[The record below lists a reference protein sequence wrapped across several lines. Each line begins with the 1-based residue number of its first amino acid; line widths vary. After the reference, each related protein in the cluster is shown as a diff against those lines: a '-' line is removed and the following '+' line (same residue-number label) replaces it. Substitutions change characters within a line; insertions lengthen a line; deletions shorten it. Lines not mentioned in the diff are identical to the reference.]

1 MSPAMISAMLKVL
14 AASLAVVT
22 LAMSASASGG
32 GSAPPA
38 EKGPAIKAVSLGQYL
53 ISDLRAVEGA
63 KLRVSFEL
71 YLDADD
77 EHSHELRALVSSYK
91 HRIRSEVITAIR
103 TCEQTDFEEPDL
115 ARMRSRVIARLKRAL
130 PELPIDK
137 LYVGA
142 FQYFN
147 E

>member
-1 MSPAMISAMLKVL
+1 MISVALKVIL
-14 AASLAVVT
+14 AAVAVVT
-22 LAMSASASGG
+22 LASSANASGG
-32 GSAPPA
+32 GGHAAPA
-38 EKGPAIKAVSLGQYL
+38 ADEGPAIKAVSLGQYL

-71 YLDADD
+71 YLDADE
-77 EHSHELRALVSSYK
+77 EHSHELRELVGAYK

-142 FQYFN
+142 FQYYN

>member
-1 MSPAMISAMLKVL
+1 MISATLKALIAALAIFTL
-14 AASLAVVT
+14 AA
-22 LAMSASASGG
+22 SASASGG
-32 GSAPPA
+32 GGHAAPA
-38 EKGPAIKAVSLGQYL
+38 TEEGPAIKAVSLGQYL

-77 EHSHELRALVSSYK
+77 EHSHELRELVSAYK

-103 TCEQTDFEEPDL
+103 TCEQAEFEEPDL
-115 ARMRSRVIARLKRAL
+115 DRMRSRIIVRLKRAL
-130 PELPIDK
+130 PELPIEK
-137 LYVGA
+137 LFVGA

>member
-1 MSPAMISAMLKVL
+1 MISAILK
-14 AASLAVVT
+14 SLAVSLMVV
-22 LAMSASASGG
+22 AFAAPAYASGG
-32 GSAPPA
+32 GGHAAPA
-38 EKGPAIKAVSLGQYL
+38 ADEGPAVKAVSLGQYL
-53 ISDLRAVEGA
+53 ISDLRAIEGA

-77 EHSHELRALVSSYK
+77 EHSHELRELVGAYK

-115 ARMRSRVIARLKRAL
+115 DRMRSRVIARLKRAL

>member
-1 MSPAMISAMLKVL
+1 MTSAMFKAVL
-14 AASLAVVT
+14 AALAVVT
-22 LAMSASASGG
+22 LGASASASGG
-32 GSAPPA
+32 GGHAAPAA
-38 EKGPAIKAVSLGQYL
+38 EEGPAIKAVSLGQYL

-63 KLRVSFEL
+63 KLRISFEL

-77 EHSHELRALVSSYK
+77 EHAHELRELVGAYK

-115 ARMRSRVIARLKRAL
+115 DRMRSRIIVRLKRAL
-130 PELPIDK
+130 PELPIEK
-137 LYVGA
+137 LFVGA